1 MSIKYMKKALATS
14 LLLFFAGGIWALE
27 PCPENTSIQ
36 WDNCVGTYTW
46 ANGNKYVGGWQDD
59 KRHGQGTYTW
69 ANGRKFV
76 GSYKDGKSHG
86 QGTFTNADGLKFVGV
101 WQDGRRLDGTYTW
114 PNGDILETC
123 PDDASNYQWDDYLQW
138 DNCASEKK
146 FGNEDVYFGGW
157 QDGQMHGQGTY
168 TWANGRKFV
177 GEFQDGNKH
186 GQGTFTWA
194 NGNKYVGGWQDDK
207 RHGQGTWKAVEGD
220 KYLGG
225 WQDGQMHGQATYTWA
240 NGNKYVGGFQ
250 DDKRHGQGTFT
261 WANGDLDNG
270 KWRNDYKHGI
280 FSHTRDGST
289 SDKNVFNMGEF
300 IGRGDDSLKILET
313 FCLAERDKEIR
324 RTNYSYAILKD
335 TKNYRLIAE
344 QAAQDLKTSISN
356 IEYDYENCIR

>member
-46 ANGNKYVGGWQDD
+46 ANGDKYVGGWQD
-59 KRHGQGTYTW
+59 KMHGQGTYT
-69 ANGRKFV
+69 
-76 GSYKDGKSHG
+76 Y
-86 QGTFTNADGLKFVGV
+86 ADGLKFVGV

-157 QDGQMHGQGTY
+157 QDGQ
-168 TWANGRKFV
+168 K
-177 GEFQDGNKH
+177 
-186 GQGTFTWA
+186 
-194 NGNKYVGGWQDDK
+194 
-207 RHGQGTWKAVEGD
+207 
-220 KYLGG
+220 
-225 WQDGQMHGQATYTWA
+225 
-240 NGNKYVGGFQ
+240 
-250 DDKRHGQGTFT
+250 HGQGTFT

-270 KWRNDYKHGI
+270 KWRRDYKHGI

-289 SDKNVFNMGEF
+289 SDKNVFNMGEY

-324 RTNYSYAILKD
+324 RTKYSYEILKD
-335 TKNYRLIAE
+335 NKNYRLIAE